1 MRYTTLNRRAFMQGA
16 AGTAAG
22 LASGLTLPAVAAADD
37 DDDDSD
43 VRERWSTSPPKPILS
58 GFPLPSGTIH
68 VNSPGTPGLV
78 LPFTGT
84 PLGGLDTEPSTITA
98 FNGVSA
104 IAFHVGTATG
114 RDGTHYNLETDMRA
128 FKGTYVDGTG
138 TRRFGTFA
146 FV

>member
-1 MRYTTLNRRAFMQGA
+1 MNLQPLNRRAFVQGA
-16 AGTAAG
+16 AATAAG
-22 LASGLTLPAVAAADD
+22 AAASVTWPPRARAD

-43 VRERWSTSPPKPILS
+43 VRERFATAPPKPIP
-58 GFPLPSGTIH
+58 GGIPLPGGTIH
-68 VNSPGTPGLV
+68 VFAPGTPGVV

-84 PLGGLDTEPSTITA
+84 PLMGLDTDPSTITD
-98 FNGVSA
+98 FDGVSA

-114 RDGTHYNLETDMRA
+114 RDGTRYDLETDMRA

-146 FV
+146 FI